1 MNFQPYRA
9 LQIGSWPIFFGFF
22 FGFLMF
28 SVFDEIFFCVVVG
41 NYVFVFLNFFCAE
54 KQL

>member
-1 MNFQPYRA
+1 MFTLNFKVNF
-9 LQIGSWPIFFGFF
+9 LGFGVIFGFF